1 MWLLKWAHPYNFFI
15 STKSKRSLPSK
26 TYILR
31 RMSRLN
37 PHLKVDIHNVAVSNE
52 FKTVQ
57 YQSGC
62 QGCNGGIP
70 SEDDHNNDKVISGF
84 SVPAV
89 RLLPYLEEHYTKL
102 FIDNICFVKIDTEV

>member
-1 MWLLKWAHPYNFFI
+1 M
-15 STKSKRSLPSK
+15 
-26 TYILR
+26 LR
-31 RMSRLN
+31 QMSRLN

-70 SEDDHNNDKVISGF
+70 SDDDHNNDKVIGGF

-102 FIDNICFVKIDTEV
+102 FIDNICIVKIDTEV